1 MKIFDSYTGNAMLNN
16 ALMTIEAL
24 ANLNNVSEI
33 TPEILIRLYQ
43 EPIKGNSLVSLN
55 LRLKSYTMIFSLNN
69 PLVNPAK
76 KIDLMGQRVYDGILQ
91 SIITNCK
98 IEGDHIC
105 EISGL
110 RFQKTFEDYYILE
123 VEKLKEFVKSKKLDS
138 KKVKTELAN
147 LDKTDFSLNRCWF
160 PLIGGLGSDAQ
171 ALPQAK
177 FALKVHPICI
187 AIMQFLPLSSLLYK
201 GGILLIDSSNIEFSR
216 RYIKQNLEVVKQR
229 IELVK
234 ETEPIENIKDFAK
247 GNYLNKALELI
258 DEKKIEDDY
267 SDLNLWSFSNSGT
280 GASCEID
287 RIPNSLI
294 RKLLNLRSI
303 PTIRF
308 ELKQIVENRDV
319 SGGFISSLEDNQ
331 DWWGLY
337 PAKKYDGVSVSFFE
351 SYYQIIGHK
360 RNIIYAKYIAYL
372 ISKYKSKSFDKYLNK
387 SDAYNEDTYKNDLYS
402 VLAKATEDGFW
413 SLEHQLR
420 ILDNQELPIKNSSY
434 GLHKTIHFFYQKI
447 SFIEAI
453 PELDTLNTD
462 ASNLL
467 KWIITLIKKDNNT
480 TAIIKRLIDKQ
491 EYINVGYNELFLRSA
506 SNHSVSIINIFEA
519 LYNLDGSSNR
529 FGLNELLHI
538 FFLQPTSEMYD
549 NNSDLQITYN
559 KVTNSYLYW
568 FEVFEKFSLDY
579 QTYYF
584 DKYENKETGSK
595 PYNKYLNQVTS
606 IPNENIGFLRWID
619 EAITNT
625 NEFLNKNIEKK
636 EDQWSDSILYNPN
649 GEFSVGFA
657 RFAIQLSL
665 RKVYFKTINNNQF

>member
-76 KIDLMGQRVYDGILQ
+76 KTDLMGQRVYDGILQ
-91 SIITNCK
+91 SIMRNCK

-138 KKVKTELAN
+138 KKEKTELAN

-258 DEKKIEDDY
+258 DEKNFEDDY
-267 SDLNLWSFSNSGT
+267 SDLNLWSFSNAKAGNCSV
-280 GASCEID
+280 D
-287 RIPNSLI
+287 RIPNVLI
-294 RKLLNLRSI
+294 RKLLKLRSI
-303 PTIRF
+303 PIIKL
-308 ELKQIVENRDV
+308 ELEQLINNTSI
-319 SGGFISSLEDNQ
+319 SGEFISSLEDNQ
-331 DWWGLY
+331 NWWGLY
-337 PAKKYDGVSVSFFE
+337 PAKKYDGVSVLFFE
-351 SYYQIIGHK
+351 SYYQIIGLEK
-360 RNIIYAKYIAYL
+360 NIEYAKYIAYL

-387 SDAYNEDTYKNDLYS
+387 SDADNNTSYRSDLYA
-402 VLAKATEDGFW
+402 VLTKATEDGFW

-420 ILDNQELPIKNSSY
+420 IIDNQELPIKNSSY
-434 GLHKTIHFFYQKI
+434 KLYKTIHFFYQKLA
-447 SFIEAI
+447 FVETA
-453 PELDTLNTD
+453 PKLDELNSDV
-462 ASNLL
+462 SSLL
-467 KWIITLIKKDNNT
+467 KWIISFIQKDDKSK
-480 TAIIKRLIDKQ
+480 ILIKRLIDKQ

-506 SNHSVSIINIFEA
+506 SNHSISIINIFEA
-519 LYNLDGSSNR
+519 FFNLDGTNNR
-529 FGLNELLHI
+529 YGLNELLHLL
-538 FFLQPTSEMYD
+538 FLQSTQDIYD
-549 NNSDLQITYN
+549 DNSDLKITYN
-559 KVTNSYLYW
+559 KTTDFYLNW
-568 FEVFEKFSLDY
+568 FKTFEEFSLDY

-584 DKYENKETGSK
+584 DKYENKETGNK

-625 NEFLNKNIEKK
+625 NEFLNKNRDKK

-665 RKVYFKTINNNQF
+665 RKVYFKTINNN

>member
-1 MKIFDSYTGNAMLNN
+1 MKIFESYTGNAMLNN

-24 ANLNNVSEI
+24 AGLNSVNEI
-33 TPEILIRLYQ
+33 TPEVLLQLYK
-43 EPIKGNSLVSLN
+43 EPIKGNSLISLN

-76 KIDLMGQRVYDGILQ
+76 KTDLMGQRVYDGILQ
-91 SIITNCK
+91 SIIKNCK
-98 IEGDHIC
+98 TEGEHIC

-110 RFQKTFEDYYILE
+110 RFHKTFEDYYILE
-123 VEKLKEFVKSKKLDS
+123 VEKLKDFVKSKKLDS
-138 KKVKTELAN
+138 KKEKTELTN

-177 FALKVHPICI
+177 FAFKIHPICI
-187 AIMQFLPLSSLLYK
+187 VIMQFLPLSSLLYK
-201 GGILLIDSSNIEFSR
+201 GGILLIDSSNIKFSR
-216 RYIKQNLEVVKQR
+216 RYIKQNLEVVKQK

-258 DEKKIEDDY
+258 DEKEFEEDY

-287 RIPNSLI
+287 RIPDSLI

-303 PTIRF
+303 PTIRL

-319 SGGFISSLEDNQ
+319 SGGFISSLEDNR

-337 PAKKYDGVSVSFFE
+337 PAKKYDGVSVTFFE
-351 SYYQIIGHK
+351 SYYQTIGHT
-360 RNIIYAKYIAYL
+360 RNTIYAKYIAYL

-387 SDAYNEDTYKNDLYS
+387 SDAYNEDTYKSDLYT
-402 VLAKATEDGFW
+402 VLTKATEDGLW
-413 SLEHQLR
+413 SIEHQLQ

-434 GLHKTIHFFYQKI
+434 GLYKTIHFFYQRL
-447 SFIEAI
+447 SFNETKPA
-453 PELDTLNTD
+453 LDTLNSD
-462 ASNLL
+462 ASNFI
-467 KWIITLIKKDNNT
+467 KWIIFLIQKDNNSKT
-480 TAIIKRLIDKQ
+480 IIKRLNDKQ
-491 EYINVGYNELFLRSA
+491 EYINVGYNEIFLRSA

-529 FGLNELLHI
+529 FGLNELLHL
-538 FFLQPTSEMYD
+538 FFLQPTSEIYD
-549 NNSDLQITYN
+549 NNSNLQITYN
-559 KVTNSYLYW
+559 KVVESYLNW
-568 FEVFEKFSLDY
+568 FKMFEEFSLDY

-584 DKYENKETGSK
+584 DKYENKETGNK
-595 PYNKYLNQVTS
+595 PYNKYLNQLTS
-606 IPNENIGFLRWID
+606 IPNENTRFLRWLD

-625 NEFLNKNIEKK
+625 NEFLNKNIEKQ

-657 RFAIQLSL
+657 RFALQLSL
-665 RKVYFKTINNNQF
+665 RKVYFKTINNN

>member
-1 MKIFDSYTGNAMLNN
+1 MKIFESYTGNAMLNN

-24 ANLNNVSEI
+24 AGLNSVNEI
-33 TPEILIRLYQ
+33 TPEVLLQLYK
-43 EPIKGNSLVSLN
+43 EPIKGNSLISLN

-76 KIDLMGQRVYDGILQ
+76 KTDLMGQRVYDGILQ
-91 SIITNCK
+91 SIIKNCK
-98 IEGDHIC
+98 TEGEHIC

-110 RFQKTFEDYYILE
+110 RFHKTFEDYYILE
-123 VEKLKEFVKSKKLDS
+123 VEKLKDFVKSKKLDS
-138 KKVKTELAN
+138 KKEKTELTN

-177 FALKVHPICI
+177 FALKIHPICI
-187 AIMQFLPLSSLLYK
+187 VIMQFLPLSSLLYK
-201 GGILLIDSSNIEFSR
+201 GGILLIDSSNIKFSR
-216 RYIKQNLEVVKQR
+216 RYIKQNLEVVKQK

-258 DEKKIEDDY
+258 DEKEFEEDY

-287 RIPNSLI
+287 RIPDSLI

-303 PTIRF
+303 PTIRL

-319 SGGFISSLEDNQ
+319 SGGFISSLEDNR

-337 PAKKYDGVSVSFFE
+337 PAKKYDGVSVTFFE
-351 SYYQIIGHK
+351 SYYQTIGHT
-360 RNIIYAKYIAYL
+360 RNTIYAKYIAYL

-387 SDAYNEDTYKNDLYS
+387 SDAYNEDTYKCDLYT
-402 VLAKATEDGFW
+402 VLTKATEDGLW
-413 SLEHQLR
+413 SIEHQLQ

-434 GLHKTIHFFYQKI
+434 GLYKTIHFFYQRL
-447 SFIEAI
+447 SFNETKPA
-453 PELDTLNTD
+453 LDTLNSD
-462 ASNLL
+462 ASNFI
-467 KWIITLIKKDNNT
+467 KWIIFLIQKDNNSKT
-480 TAIIKRLIDKQ
+480 IIKRLNDKQ
-491 EYINVGYNELFLRSA
+491 EYINVGYNEIFLRSA

-529 FGLNELLHI
+529 FGLNELLHL
-538 FFLQPTSEMYD
+538 FFLQPTSEIYD
-549 NNSDLQITYN
+549 NNSNLQITYN
-559 KVTNSYLYW
+559 KVVESYLNW
-568 FEVFEKFSLDY
+568 FKMFEEFSLDY

-584 DKYENKETGSK
+584 DKYENKETGNK
-595 PYNKYLNQVTS
+595 PYNKYLNQLTS
-606 IPNENIGFLRWID
+606 IPNENTRFLRWLD

-625 NEFLNKNIEKK
+625 NEFLNKNIEKQ

-657 RFAIQLSL
+657 RFALQLSL
-665 RKVYFKTINNNQF
+665 RKVYFKTINNN

>member
-1 MKIFDSYTGNAMLNN
+1 MKIFESYTGNAMLNN

-24 ANLNNVSEI
+24 AGLNSVNEI
-33 TPEILIRLYQ
+33 TPEVLLQLYK
-43 EPIKGNSLVSLN
+43 EPIKGNSLISLN

-76 KIDLMGQRVYDGILQ
+76 KTDLMGQRVYDGILQ
-91 SIITNCK
+91 SIIKNCK
-98 IEGDHIC
+98 TEGEHIC

-110 RFQKTFEDYYILE
+110 RFHKTFEDYYILE
-123 VEKLKEFVKSKKLDS
+123 VEKLKDFVKSKKLDS
-138 KKVKTELAN
+138 KKEKTELTN

-177 FALKVHPICI
+177 FALKIHPICI
-187 AIMQFLPLSSLLYK
+187 VIMQFLPLSSLLYK
-201 GGILLIDSSNIEFSR
+201 GGILLIDSSNIKFSR
-216 RYIKQNLEVVKQR
+216 RYIKQNLEVVKQK

-258 DEKKIEDDY
+258 DEIEFEEDY

-287 RIPNSLI
+287 RIPDSLI

-303 PTIRF
+303 PTIRL

-319 SGGFISSLEDNQ
+319 SGGFISSLEDNR

-337 PAKKYDGVSVSFFE
+337 PAKKYDGVSVTFFE
-351 SYYQIIGHK
+351 SYYQTIGHT
-360 RNIIYAKYIAYL
+360 RNTIYAKYIAYL

-387 SDAYNEDTYKNDLYS
+387 SDAYNEDTYKSDLYT
-402 VLAKATEDGFW
+402 VLTKATEDGLW
-413 SLEHQLR
+413 SIEHQLQ

-434 GLHKTIHFFYQKI
+434 GLYKTIHFFYQRL
-447 SFIEAI
+447 SFNETKPA
-453 PELDTLNTD
+453 LDTLNSD
-462 ASNLL
+462 ASNFI
-467 KWIITLIKKDNNT
+467 KWIIFLIQKDNNSKT
-480 TAIIKRLIDKQ
+480 IIKRLNDKQ
-491 EYINVGYNELFLRSA
+491 EYINVGYNEIFLRSA

-529 FGLNELLHI
+529 FGLNELLHL
-538 FFLQPTSEMYD
+538 FFLQPTSEIYD
-549 NNSDLQITYN
+549 NNSNLQITYN
-559 KVTNSYLYW
+559 KVVESYLNW
-568 FEVFEKFSLDY
+568 FKMFEEFSLDY

-584 DKYENKETGSK
+584 DKYENKETGNK
-595 PYNKYLNQVTS
+595 PYNKYLNQLTS
-606 IPNENIGFLRWID
+606 IPNENTRFLRWLD

-625 NEFLNKNIEKK
+625 NEFLNKNIEKQ

-657 RFAIQLSL
+657 RFALQLSL
-665 RKVYFKTINNNQF
+665 RKVYFKTINNN

>member
-1 MKIFDSYTGNAMLNN
+1 MKIFESYTGNAMLNN

-24 ANLNNVSEI
+24 AGLNSVNEI
-33 TPEILIRLYQ
+33 TPEVLLQLYK
-43 EPIKGNSLVSLN
+43 EPIKGNSLISLN

-76 KIDLMGQRVYDGILQ
+76 KTDLMGQRVYDGILQ
-91 SIITNCK
+91 SIIKNCK
-98 IEGDHIC
+98 TEGEHIC

-110 RFQKTFEDYYILE
+110 RFHKTFEDYYILE
-123 VEKLKEFVKSKKLDS
+123 VEKLKDFVKSKKLDS
-138 KKVKTELAN
+138 KKEKTELTN

-177 FALKVHPICI
+177 FALKIHPICI
-187 AIMQFLPLSSLLYK
+187 VIMQFLPLSSLLYK
-201 GGILLIDSSNIEFSR
+201 GGILLIDSSNIKFSR
-216 RYIKQNLEVVKQR
+216 RYIKQNLEVVKQK

-258 DEKKIEDDY
+258 DEKEFEEDY

-287 RIPNSLI
+287 RIPDSLI

-303 PTIRF
+303 PTIRL

-319 SGGFISSLEDNQ
+319 SGGFISSLEDNR

-337 PAKKYDGVSVSFFE
+337 PAKKYDGVSVTFFE
-351 SYYQIIGHK
+351 SYYQTIGHT
-360 RNIIYAKYIAYL
+360 RNTIYAKYIAYL

-387 SDAYNEDTYKNDLYS
+387 SDAYNEDTYKSDLYT
-402 VLAKATEDGFW
+402 VLTKATEDGLW
-413 SLEHQLR
+413 SIEHQLQ

-434 GLHKTIHFFYQKI
+434 GLYKTIHFFYQRL
-447 SFIEAI
+447 SFNETKPA
-453 PELDTLNTD
+453 LDTLNSD
-462 ASNLL
+462 ASNFI
-467 KWIITLIKKDNNT
+467 KWIIFLIQKDNNSKT
-480 TAIIKRLIDKQ
+480 IIKRLNDKQ
-491 EYINVGYNELFLRSA
+491 EYINVGYNEIFLRSA

-529 FGLNELLHI
+529 FGLNELLHL
-538 FFLQPTSEMYD
+538 FFLQPTSEIYD
-549 NNSDLQITYN
+549 NNSNLQITYN
-559 KVTNSYLYW
+559 KVVESYLNW
-568 FEVFEKFSLDY
+568 FKMFEEFSLDY

-584 DKYENKETGSK
+584 DKYENKETGNK
-595 PYNKYLNQVTS
+595 PYNKYLNQLTS
-606 IPNENIGFLRWID
+606 IPNENTRFLRWLD

-625 NEFLNKNIEKK
+625 NEFLNKNIEKQ

-657 RFAIQLSL
+657 RFALQLSL
-665 RKVYFKTINNNQF
+665 RKVYFKTINNN